1 MSMLLIRR
9 REVLIGDMGN
19 DMKEKCAEILDKVYR
34 KLHPFFYHRSES
46 RLYRY
51 CMYGSYRHYRKYG
64 ARREGSRKELFVT
77 AVPNRGA
84 GIGHQM
90 DGWMA
95 GVLFARS
102 WGIGYA
108 YSPFANRKWDEY
120 LGFGE
125 GQVTARK
132 LLREKKYRKVKL
144 PYFDEQNPEEVEE
157 IENIVKSYAGEK
169 AVFFLELD
177 QFCCRQHELGDYLR
191 ERFMSASVRKK
202 DVTFYDPAFFN
213 IAVHVRRGDIVDSDG
228 KIMEE
233 YRQRW
238 LSIDYYLAVLDTLTE
253 LLEKEKVR
261 IYIFSQGK
269 RENFKEFDKYENVSY
284 CLDESEQETFGNLAK
299 SDLLIMGKSSF
310 SYDAALL
317 QDGIRIYPDSFWGTC
332 PESDQW
338 IRLDDS
344 GRMDEEQKA
353 RILEFASKKWGIS

>member
-1 MSMLLIRR
+1 MYLIRR
-9 REVLIGDMGN
+9 RAGFTGDMGN
-19 DMKEKCAEILDKVYR
+19 WMREKCVVFLDKVYR
-34 KLHPFFYHRSES
+34 KLHPFFYHRSDSEW
-46 RLYRY
+46 YRY

-64 ARREGSRKELFVT
+64 AKREGSRKELFLT

-95 GVLFARS
+95 GVFFARS

-108 YSPFANRKWDEY
+108 YSPFTNRKWDEY

-132 LLREKKYRKVKL
+132 LLREEKYRKVKL
-144 PYFDEQNPEEVEE
+144 PYFDEQNPSEVEE
-157 IENIVKSYAGEK
+157 ICDIVKSYAGEK

-177 QFCCRQHELGDYLR
+177 QFSGRQHELGDYLK
-191 ERFMSASVRKK
+191 ERFMSASARKSDK
-202 DVTFYDPAFFN
+202 VLYDPAFFN
-213 IAVHVRRGDIVDSDG
+213 IAVHVRRGDIVGSDG
-228 KIMEE
+228 KILEE

-253 LLEKEKVR
+253 LLERKKVR
-261 IYIFSQGK
+261 IYIFSQGN

-284 CLDESEQETFGNLAK
+284 CLDESEQETFGNLVK

-310 SYDAALL
+310 SYDAALIH
-317 QDGIRIYPDSFWGTC
+317 QGIRIYPDSFWGTC
-332 PESDQW
+332 PASDLW

-344 GRMDEEQKA
+344 GRMNEVQKN
-353 RILEFASKKWGIS
+353 RIAEFVTGNRE